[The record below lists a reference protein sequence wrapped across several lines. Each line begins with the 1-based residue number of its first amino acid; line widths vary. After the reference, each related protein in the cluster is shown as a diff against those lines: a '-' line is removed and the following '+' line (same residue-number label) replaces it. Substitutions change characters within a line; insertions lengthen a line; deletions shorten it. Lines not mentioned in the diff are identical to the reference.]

1 VARCRSSVGSFS
13 ATADC
18 CPRSPLTII
27 GSGLGIAVAQY
38 PAQGPADHHPRSD
51 DWRCRFLAA
60 EIRTWDGPVK
70 MASMSPDS
78 FCWAIGKSMWFGRS
92 SFCAGHLYMREGAV
106 TNRVE
111 GRNEFEHQGPVAYG
125 RLCPTALG
133 SVPPSASTQQQSD
146 TQPRPVPHPSPL
158 QECGS
163 VQTWLIWS
171 RKQGSCK
178 IPYRGPDDLANQ
190 HQSSVKGESLVFAD
204 GFQSSNV
211 HRRTCRERGSRGCRG

>member
-1 VARCRSSVGSFS
+1 MSVGGSLPFIARGFS
-13 ATADC
+13 AAADC
-18 CPRSPLTII
+18 CPRSSSRSSVLDW
-27 GSGLGIAVAQY
+27 GIAVAQY
-38 PAQGPADHHPRSD
+38 PAQGPADHHPCSD

-146 TQPRPVPHPSPL
+146 TQPRPAPHPNPIARMWFSANLVLFGHVNRSRTKSQTGGRMIL
-158 QECGS
+158 QI
-163 VQTWLIWS
+163 TLS
-171 RKQGSCK
+171 RRSKE
-178 IPYRGPDDLANQ
+178 N
-190 HQSSVKGESLVFAD
+190 H
-204 GFQSSNV
+204 
-211 HRRTCRERGSRGCRG
+211 